1 MKTNRRE
8 ALRKLGFAAA
18 AGGLAAL
25 TARLVVKSGPARPQ
39 DCARCQLADARCP
52 IWKENGTC
60 PKDVR

>member
-18 AGGLAAL
+18 AGGLAVL
-25 TARLVVKSGPARPQ
+25 TVRLAVKSGPARPQ
-39 DCARCQLADARCP
+39 ECARCQSADARCP
-52 IWKENGTC
+52 FRKTNGTC